1 MAFGGVIPL
10 YNKRNGSWLLR
21 RVFRSR
27 EKVLIFLVCL
37 TFLFICIG
45 PIFFLPDLR
54 GGLSTKVDHVY
65 KVYKQMQKAG
75 PELILPPPPPD
86 SGELGP
92 IRKHEGVYHNVV
104 NPNDIHLTDDKQRL
118 MEKINNDEEL
128 RNMRVIEKPVVLTVS
143 ATPVNKVN
151 AAAGQIDESVKVL
164 KEEEEAVESNDI
176 RAGFQSDGGA
186 LKGGSSS
193 MVVQGGEDAD
203 PIARQRRDK
212 VKEMVLHAWRGYKT
226 YAWGKNE
233 LKPISKRGHTAGIFG
248 RQDMGATIV
257 DALDTLYIMGLMEE
271 FNEGRAWIQYH
282 LDFNQLRSEMSVFE
296 TNIRFVGGLLS
307 VFALTGDALFRDR
320 ALHIAR
326 KLLPAFD
333 TPTGIPYGL
342 INVANGIAKNY
353 AWASGGSSILSEFGT
368 LHLEFVYLSDIS
380 GDPVFREKVL
390 RIRDVIRKTDR
401 PGGLY
406 PNYMNPKTGK
416 WGQRHTSVGALGDSF
431 YEYLIKSYIQSNCK
445 DVVAKEMY
453 EEAVDTITKRLVLKS
468 HSGLTYLAESK
479 FDRLEHK
486 MDHLACFAGGMYALG
501 SKTIDSENSK
511 THMEI
516 AEGLSN
522 TCHESYA
529 RTPTG
534 LGPESFRFTEGMEA
548 RALKSSEKYYILRP
562 EAIESWFYMWR
573 LTKDQKYRE
582 WAWSAVLALEKYC
595 RVEAGFSGIQ
605 NVYMETPQ
613 KDDVQQS
620 FIFAETFK
628 YLYLIFSDDALMS
641 LDEWVFN
648 TEAHPLPIEGKNA
661 FYRKSQGSTIQ
672 LQFDKVL

>member
-1 MAFGGVIPL
+1 MAVGSVLPL
-10 YNKRNGSWLLR
+10 YNKRSGWWMLR

-27 EKVLIFLVCL
+27 EKVLIFLLCL

-54 GGLSTKVDHVY
+54 GGISTKVDHVY

-75 PELILPPPPPD
+75 PELILPPPPRE
-86 SGELGP
+86 SGEELVG
-92 IRKHEGVYHNVV
+92 IRKHEGVYHNGG
-104 NPNDIHLTDDKQRL
+104 NSNQHNDIHLSDDKQRL
-118 MEKINNDEEL
+118 LEKINNDEEL
-128 RNMRVIEKPVVLTVS
+128 RHMRVIEKPVVLTVS
-143 ATPVNKVN
+143 ATPANKQN
-151 AAAGQIDESVKVL
+151 AAAQIDESIRLEKKEAGGGGGGHEENEIKV
-164 KEEEEAVESNDI
+164 
-176 RAGFQSDGGA
+176 GYHGA
-186 LKGGSSS
+186 ENKGSG

-203 PIARQRRDK
+203 PVARERREK

-233 LKPISKRGHTAGIFG
+233 LRPISKRGHTAGIFG

-257 DALDTLYIMGLMEE
+257 DALDTLYIMGLTEE
-271 FNEGRAWIQYH
+271 FNEGRTWVQYH

-296 TNIRFVGGLLS
+296 TNIRFVGGLLT
-307 VFALTGDALFRDR
+307 VYALTGDPLFRDR

-333 TPTGIPYGL
+333 TPTGIPYAL
-342 INVANGIAKNY
+342 INVGNGIAKNY

-368 LHLEFVYLSDIS
+368 LHLEFKYLSDIS
-380 GDPVFREKVL
+380 GDPVFREKVM
-390 RIRDVIRKTDR
+390 RIRDVIRKTER

-431 YEYLIKSYIQSNCK
+431 YEYLIKAYVQSNGK
-445 DVVAKEMY
+445 DIVAKEMY
-453 EEAVDTITKRLVLKS
+453 EEAIDGITKRLVLKS

-486 MDHLACFAGGMYALG
+486 MDHLACFSGGMYAMG
-501 SKTIDSENSK
+501 AKSIQNENSK

-516 AEGLSN
+516 AEGLAN

-534 LGPESFRFTEGMEA
+534 LGPESFRFTEGIEA

-562 EAIESWFYMWR
+562 EVIESWFYMWR
-573 LTKDQKYRE
+573 YTKDQKYRD
-582 WAWSAVLALEKYC
+582 WAWAAVMALEKYC

-605 NVYMETPQ
+605 NVYMENPQ

-628 YLYLIFSDDALMS
+628 YLYLIFSDDSLIS

-648 TEAHPLPIEGKNA
+648 TEAHPLPIEGKNS
-661 FYRKSQGSTIQ
+661 FYRKSQG
-672 LQFDKVL
+672 K

>member
-1 MAFGGVIPL
+1 MAFGGVIPF
-10 YNKRNGSWLLR
+10 YSKRSGSWTFR

-37 TFLFICIG
+37 TFMFICIG
-45 PIFFLPDLR
+45 PIFYLPDLR

-75 PELILPPPPPD
+75 PELILPPPPPE
-86 SGELGP
+86 SGEAGA
-92 IRKHEGVYHNVV
+92 IRKHEGVYHNLV
-104 NPNDIHLTDDKQRL
+104 NHEDVHLSDDKQRL
-118 MEKINNDEEL
+118 MDKVNNDEEL
-128 RNMRVIEKPVVLTVS
+128 RNMRVIEKPVVMTVS
-143 ATPVNKVN
+143 STAANKVHERQ
-151 AAAGQIDESVKVL
+151 GQVDESIRVIADKGQNEIELDKKVGL
-164 KEEEEAVESNDI
+164 GGQDK
-176 RAGFQSDGGA
+176 SDEP
-186 LKGGSSS
+186 
-193 MVVQGGEDAD
+193 VVQGGEDAD
-203 PIARQRRDK
+203 PVARQRREK

-233 LKPISKRGHTAGIFG
+233 LRPVSKRGHTAGIFG
-248 RQDMGATIV
+248 REDMGATIV
-257 DALDTLYIMGLMEE
+257 DALDTLYIMGCMEE
-271 FNEGRAWIQYH
+271 YNEGHAWVQYN

-307 VFALTGDALFRDR
+307 VYALTGDMLFRDR

-333 TPTGIPYGL
+333 TPTGIPYAL

-380 GDPVFREKVL
+380 GDPIFREKVM

-431 YEYLIKSYIQSNCK
+431 YEYLLKAYIQSGGK
-445 DVVAKEMY
+445 DEVAKEMY
-453 EEAVDTITKRLVLKS
+453 EEAIGVITNRLVLKS

-501 SKTIDSENSK
+501 AKAINNQVST
-511 THMEI
+511 THLEI
-516 AEGLSN
+516 AEGLAN

-534 LGPESFRFTEGMEA
+534 LGPESFRFTEGIEA

-562 EAIESWFYMWR
+562 EVIESWFYMWR
-573 LTKDQKYRE
+573 YTKDPKYRE
-582 WAWSAVLALEKYC
+582 WAWNAVLALEKYC
-595 RVEAGFSGIQ
+595 RTEAGYSGIQ
-605 NVYMETPQ
+605 NVYMENPQ

-620 FIFAETFK
+620 FVFAETFK
-628 YLYLIFSDDALMS
+628 YLYLIFSDDSLMS

-648 TEAHPLPIEGKNA
+648 TEAHPLPIAGKNTL
-661 FYRKSQGSTIQ
+661 YRKVQESESQW
-672 LQFDKVL
+672 

>member
-10 YNKRNGSWLLR
+10 YSKRSAPWALR
-21 RVFRSR
+21 RIFRSK
-27 EKVLIFLVCL
+27 EKVLILLVCL

-54 GGLSTKVDHVY
+54 GGLSTRVDHVY

-75 PELILPPPPPD
+75 PELILPPPPPQ
-86 SGELGP
+86 SGEEGAV
-92 IRKHEGVYHNVV
+92 RKHEGVYHNLVEH
-104 NPNDIHLTDDKQRL
+104 NDVHLSDDKQRL
-118 MEKINNDEEL
+118 MEKINSDDEL
-128 RNMRVIEKPVVLTVS
+128 RHLRVIEKPVVLTVS
-143 ATPVNKVN
+143 STAASKVN
-151 AAAGQIDESVKVL
+151 PIVEQVDESARVQGGTGL
-164 KEEEEAVESNDI
+164 EAEK
-176 RAGFQSDGGA
+176 GA
-186 LKGGSSS
+186 LQGGQVKKALP
-193 MVVQGGEDAD
+193 VVQAGEDAD
-203 PIARQRRDK
+203 PIARQRREK
-212 VKEMVLHAWRGYKT
+212 IKEMVLHAWRGYKT

-233 LKPISKRGHTAGIFG
+233 LRPVSKRGHTAGIFG

-307 VFALTGDALFRDR
+307 VYSLTGDPLFRDR

-333 TPTGIPYGL
+333 TPTGIPYAL
-342 INVANGIAKNY
+342 INVGNGIAKNY

-380 GDPVFREKVL
+380 GDPVFKEKVF
-390 RIRDVIRKTDR
+390 RIRDVIRKTER
-401 PGGLY
+401 PDGLY

-431 YEYLIKSYIQSNCK
+431 YEYLLKAYLQSGGK
-445 DVVAKEMY
+445 D
-453 EEAVDTITKRLVLKS
+453 EEARDMYVEAIAAITNRLVLKS
-468 HSGLTYLAESK
+468 NTGLTYIAESK
-479 FDRLEHK
+479 FNRLEHK
-486 MDHLACFAGGMYALG
+486 MDHLACFSGGMYALG
-501 SKTIDSENSK
+501 AKKIESQLSA
-511 THMEI
+511 THLEI
-516 AEGLSN
+516 AEGLAN
-522 TCHESYA
+522 TCHESYI

-534 LGPESFRFTEGMEA
+534 LGPESFRFTEGIEA

-562 EAIESWFYMWR
+562 EVIETWFYMWR
-573 LTKDQKYRE
+573 ITKDQKYRE
-582 WAWSAVLALEKYC
+582 WAWEAVLALEKHC
-595 RVEAGFSGIQ
+595 RAEAGYSGIQ
-605 NVYMETPQ
+605 NVYMENPQ

-628 YLYLIFSDDALMS
+628 YLYLIFSDDSLLS
-641 LDEWVFN
+641 LDEWVLN
-648 TEAHPLPIEGKNA
+648 TEAHPIPIAGNNA
-661 FYRKSQGSTIQ
+661 FYRKAEETENQW
-672 LQFDKVL
+672 

>member
-1 MAFGGVIPL
+1 MAFGGVLPL
-10 YNKRNGSWLLR
+10 HSKRNGSWALR
-21 RVFRSR
+21 RIFRSR
-27 EKVLIFLVCL
+27 EKVLIFLVGL

-45 PIFFLPDLR
+45 PIFFLPELR
-54 GGLSTKVDHVY
+54 GGLSTRVDHVY

-75 PELILPPPPPD
+75 PELILPPPPPQ
-86 SGELGP
+86 SGEDEGGA
-92 IRKHEGVYHNVV
+92 IRKHEGVFHNVV
-104 NPNDIHLTDDKQRL
+104 DHNDIHLADDKQRL
-118 MEKINNDEEL
+118 LDKINNDEEMRHL
-128 RNMRVIEKPVVLTVS
+128 RVIEKPVVLTLS
-143 ATPVNKVN
+143 STSTARPVVAQLDENVRVEQVGVGSQDRQGKPEDKVH
-151 AAAGQIDESVKVL
+151 L
-164 KEEEEAVESNDI
+164 P
-176 RAGFQSDGGA
+176 
-186 LKGGSSS
+186 
-193 MVVQGGEDAD
+193 VVQGGEDPD
-203 PIARQRRDK
+203 PVARQRRDK

-233 LKPISKRGHTAGIFG
+233 LRPVSKRGHTAGIFG

-271 FNEGRAWIQYH
+271 FNEGRAWVQYH

-307 VFALTGDALFRDR
+307 AFSLTGDPLFRDR

-333 TPTGIPYGL
+333 TPTGIPYAL

-380 GDPVFREKVL
+380 GDPVFKEKVM
-390 RIRDVIRKTDR
+390 RIRDVIKKAER
-401 PGGLY
+401 PDGLY

-416 WGQRHTSVGALGDSF
+416 WGQRHTSIGALGDSF
-431 YEYLIKSYIQSNCK
+431 YEYLIKAYIQSGGK
-445 DVVAKEMY
+445 DTEAREMY
-453 EEAVDTITKRLVLKS
+453 EEAIGVITNRLVMKS
-468 HSGLTYLAESK
+468 HTGLTYLAESK
-479 FDRLEHK
+479 FNRLEHK
-486 MDHLACFAGGMYALG
+486 MDHLACFSGGMYALG
-501 SKTIDSENSK
+501 AKRLENQISG

-516 AEGLSN
+516 AEGLAH

-534 LGPESFRFTEGMEA
+534 LGPESFRFTEGIEA

-573 LTKDQKYRE
+573 FTKDPKYRE
-582 WAWSAVLALEKYC
+582 WAWSAVLALEKHC
-595 RVEAGFSGIQ
+595 RAEAGYSGIQ

-628 YLYLIFSDDALMS
+628 YLYLIFSDDSLLS

-648 TEAHPLPIEGKNA
+648 TEAHPLPVWGNNP
-661 FYRKSQGSTIQ
+661 FYRKAQDSESQW
-672 LQFDKVL
+672 

>member
-1 MAFGGVIPL
+1 
-10 YNKRNGSWLLR
+10 
-21 RVFRSR
+21 
-27 EKVLIFLVCL
+27 
-37 TFLFICIG
+37 
-45 PIFFLPDLR
+45 
-54 GGLSTKVDHVY
+54 
-65 KVYKQMQKAG
+65 
-75 PELILPPPPPD
+75 
-86 SGELGP
+86 
-92 IRKHEGVYHNVV
+92 
-104 NPNDIHLTDDKQRL
+104 
-118 MEKINNDEEL
+118 
-128 RNMRVIEKPVVLTVS
+128 MRVIEKPVVLTVS
-143 ATPVNKVN
+143 ATPANKHV
-151 AAAGQIDESVKVL
+151 AAGQIDESVRVVKGGA
-164 KEEEEAVESNDI
+164 EDNDI
-176 RAGFQSDGGA
+176 RAGYGEES
-186 LKGGSSS
+186 KGSG
-193 MVVQGGEDAD
+193 MVIQGGEDSD
-203 PIARQRRDK
+203 PVARQRRDK
-212 VKEMVLHAWRGYKT
+212 VTEMVLHAWRGYKT

-233 LKPISKRGHTAGIFG
+233 LRPISKRGHTAGIFG

-271 FNEGRAWIQYH
+271 FNEGRAWVQYH

-307 VFALTGDALFRDR
+307 VFALTGDPLFRDR
-320 ALHIAR
+320 AMHIAR

-333 TPTGIPYGL
+333 TPTGIPYAL
-342 INVANGIAKNY
+342 INVGNGIAKNY

-368 LHLEFVYLSDIS
+368 LHLEFTYLSDIS

-431 YEYLIKSYIQSNCK
+431 YEYLIKSYMQSNCK
-445 DVVAKEMY
+445 DTVAKEMY
-453 EEAVDTITKRLVLKS
+453 EEAIDVITKRLVLKS

-501 SKTIDSENSK
+501 AKAIENDVSK

-516 AEGLSN
+516 AEGLAN

-562 EAIESWFYMWR
+562 EVIETWFYMWR

-582 WAWSAVLALEKYC
+582 WAWNAVMALEKHC

-605 NVYMETPQ
+605 NVYMENPQ

-628 YLYLIFSDDALMS
+628 YLYLIFSDDSLIS

-648 TEAHPLPIEGKNA
+648 TEAHPLPIVEKNA
-661 FYRKSQGSTIQ
+661 FYRKAQGTENQ
-672 LQFDKVL
+672 WQ

>member
-10 YNKRNGSWLLR
+10 YSKRSAPWALR
-21 RVFRSR
+21 RIFRSK
-27 EKVLIFLVCL
+27 EKVLILLVCL

-54 GGLSTKVDHVY
+54 GGLSTRVDHVY

-75 PELILPPPPPD
+75 PELILPPPPPL
-86 SGELGP
+86 SGEEGAV
-92 IRKHEGVYHNVV
+92 RKHEGVYHNLVEH
-104 NPNDIHLTDDKQRL
+104 NDVHLSDDKQRL
-118 MEKINNDEEL
+118 MEKINSDDEL
-128 RNMRVIEKPVVLTVS
+128 RHLRVIEKPVVLTVS
-143 ATPVNKVN
+143 STAASKVN
-151 AAAGQIDESVKVL
+151 PIVEQVDESARV
-164 KEEEEAVESNDI
+164 
-176 RAGFQSDGGA
+176 Q
-186 LKGGSSS
+186 GGSGVEAEKAGLQVKKSLP
-193 MVVQGGEDAD
+193 VVQAGEDAD
-203 PIARQRRDK
+203 PVARQRREK
-212 VKEMVLHAWRGYKT
+212 IKEMVLHAWRGYKT

-233 LKPISKRGHTAGIFG
+233 LRPVSKRGHTAGIFG

-307 VFALTGDALFRDR
+307 VYSLTGDPLFRDR

-333 TPTGIPYGL
+333 TPTGIPYAL
-342 INVANGIAKNY
+342 INVGNGIAKNY

-380 GDPVFREKVL
+380 GDPVFKEKVF
-390 RIRDVIRKTDR
+390 RIRDVIRKTER
-401 PGGLY
+401 PDGLY

-431 YEYLIKSYIQSNCK
+431 YEYLLKAYLQSGGK
-445 DVVAKEMY
+445 D
-453 EEAVDTITKRLVLKS
+453 EEARDMYVEAIAAITNRLVLKS
-468 HSGLTYLAESK
+468 NTGLTYIAESK
-479 FDRLEHK
+479 FNRLEHK
-486 MDHLACFAGGMYALG
+486 MDHLACFSGGMYALG
-501 SKTIDSENSK
+501 AKKIESQLSA
-511 THMEI
+511 THLEI
-516 AEGLSN
+516 AEGLAN
-522 TCHESYA
+522 TCHESYI

-534 LGPESFRFTEGMEA
+534 LGPESFRFTEGIEA

-562 EAIESWFYMWR
+562 EVIETWFYMWR
-573 LTKDQKYRE
+573 ITKDQKYRE
-582 WAWSAVLALEKYC
+582 WAWEAVLALEKHC
-595 RVEAGFSGIQ
+595 RAEAGYSGIQ
-605 NVYMETPQ
+605 NVYMENPQ

-628 YLYLIFSDDALMS
+628 YLYLIFSDDSLLS
-641 LDEWVFN
+641 LDEWVLN
-648 TEAHPLPIEGKNA
+648 TEAHPIPIAGNNA
-661 FYRKSQGSTIQ
+661 FYRKAEETENQW
-672 LQFDKVL
+672 

>member
-1 MAFGGVIPL
+1 MAFGGVLPL
-10 YNKRNGSWLLR
+10 YSKRNGPWTFR
-21 RVFRSR
+21 RIFRSR

-37 TFLFICIG
+37 TFLFVCIG

-54 GGLSTKVDHVY
+54 GGLSTRVDHVY

-75 PELILPPPPPD
+75 PELILPPPPPQ
-86 SGELGP
+86 SGEEGA
-92 IRKHEGVYHNVV
+92 IRKHEGVYHNVLDH
-104 NPNDIHLTDDKQRL
+104 NDIHLSDDKQRL

-128 RNMRVIEKPVVLTVS
+128 RHMRVIEKPVVLTVS
-143 ATPVNKVN
+143 STAANKAN
-151 AAAGQIDESVKVL
+151 QIIQQVDESIKVQQVNDVEPERHGVPTKEVKAPL
-164 KEEEEAVESNDI
+164 P
-176 RAGFQSDGGA
+176 
-186 LKGGSSS
+186 
-193 MVVQGGEDAD
+193 VVQGGEDAD
-203 PIARQRRDK
+203 PVARQRRDK

-233 LKPISKRGHTAGIFG
+233 LRPVSKRGHTAGIFG

-257 DALDTLYIMGLMEE
+257 DALDTLYIMGCMEE
-271 FNEGRAWIQYH
+271 FNEGRSWIQYH

-307 VFALTGDALFRDR
+307 VYSLTGDPLFRDR

-333 TPTGIPYGL
+333 TPTGIPYAL
-342 INVANGIAKNY
+342 INVATGVAKNY

-380 GDPVFREKVL
+380 GDPVFTEKVM

-401 PGGLY
+401 PDGLY

-416 WGQRHTSVGALGDSF
+416 WGQRHTSIGALGDSF
-431 YEYLIKSYIQSNCK
+431 YEYLIKAYIQSGGK
-445 DVVAKEMY
+445 DEVAREMY
-453 EEAVDTITKRLVLKS
+453 EEAIGVITNRLVLKS
-468 HSGLTYLAESK
+468 NSGLTYIAESK
-479 FDRLEHK
+479 FNRLEHK
-486 MDHLACFAGGMYALG
+486 MDHLACFSGGMYALG
-501 SKTIDSENSK
+501 AKKIESQVSS
-511 THMEI
+511 THMDI
-516 AEGLSN
+516 AEGLAN

-534 LGPESFRFTEGMEA
+534 LGPESFRFSEGIEA

-562 EAIESWFYMWR
+562 EVIETWFYMWR
-573 LTKDQKYRE
+573 FTKDPKYRE
-582 WAWSAVLALEKYC
+582 WAWNAVLALEKHC
-595 RVEAGFSGIQ
+595 RSEAGYSGIQ
-605 NVYMETPQ
+605 NVYMENPQ

-628 YLYLIFSDDALMS
+628 YLYLIFSDDSLLS

-648 TEAHPLPIEGKNA
+648 TEAHPLPIDGKNQ
-661 FYRKSQGSTIQ
+661 FYRKAHEPENQW
-672 LQFDKVL
+672 

>member
-1 MAFGGVIPL
+1 MAFGGVLPL
-10 YNKRNGSWLLR
+10 YSKRNGSWTLR
-21 RVFRSR
+21 RIFRSR

-54 GGLSTKVDHVY
+54 GGLSTRVDHVY

-75 PELILPPPPPD
+75 PELILPPPPPQ
-86 SGELGP
+86 SGEEGA
-92 IRKHEGVYHNVV
+92 IRKHEGLYHIVV
-104 NPNDIHLTDDKQRL
+104 DHNDIHLSDDKQRL

-128 RNMRVIEKPVVLTVS
+128 RHMRVIEKPVVLTVS
-143 ATPVNKVN
+143 STVANKGNQIV
-151 AAAGQIDESVKVL
+151 GQVDESVRVQNGN
-164 KEEEEAVESNDI
+164 EVELEKS
-176 RAGFQSDGGA
+176 GLSGGDGKNP
-186 LKGGSSS
+186 LP
-193 MVVQGGEDAD
+193 VVQGGEDRD
-203 PIARQRRDK
+203 PVARQRRDK

-233 LKPISKRGHTAGIFG
+233 LRPVSKRGHTAGIFG

-257 DALDTLYIMGLMEE
+257 DALDTLYIMGLMDE
-271 FNEGRAWIQYH
+271 FNEGRAWVQYH

-307 VFALTGDALFRDR
+307 VYSLTGDPLFRDR

-333 TPTGIPYGL
+333 TPTGIPYAL

-380 GDPVFREKVL
+380 GDPVFREKVM
-390 RIRDVIRKTDR
+390 RIRDVIRKTER
-401 PGGLY
+401 PDGLY

-416 WGQRHTSVGALGDSF
+416 WGQRHTSIGALGDSF
-431 YEYLIKSYIQSNCK
+431 YEYLIKAYIQSGAK
-445 DVVAKEMY
+445 DEIARDMY
-453 EEAVDTITKRLVLKS
+453 VEAIGVITNRLVLKS
-468 HSGLTYLAESK
+468 HSGLTYIAESK
-479 FDRLEHK
+479 FNRLEHK
-486 MDHLACFAGGMYALG
+486 MDHLACFSGGMYALG
-501 SKTIDSENSK
+501 AKRIESQVSA

-516 AEGLSN
+516 AEGLAN
-522 TCHESYA
+522 TCHESYI

-534 LGPESFRFTEGMEA
+534 LGPESFRFTEGIEA

-562 EAIESWFYMWR
+562 EVIETWFYMWR
-573 LTKDQKYRE
+573 FTKDQKYRD
-582 WAWSAVLALEKYC
+582 WAWEAILALEKYC
-595 RVEAGFSGIQ
+595 RAEAGYSGIQ
-605 NVYMETPQ
+605 NVYMENPQ

-628 YLYLIFSDDALMS
+628 YLYLIFSDDSLLS
-641 LDEWVFN
+641 LDEWVLN
-648 TEAHPLPIEGKNA
+648 TEAHPIPVDGNNA
-661 FYRKSQGSTIQ
+661 FYRKAQETENQ
-672 LQFDKVL
+672 W